1 MSKFLYIFL
10 IFFNISSNLWGE
22 DFISKGEYAR
32 MLYQNPRGIGCHK
45 CHGEKG
51 EGKAI
56 ANYKA
61 MDKKANKMTKYTLS
75 APQINN
81 LDLENFKKGIKNS
94 KGMMPSYFLT
104 DSEINTLFEYLQSL
118 KKDEK

>member
-1 MSKFLYIFL
+1 MSKFLIIFL
-10 IFFNISSNLWGE
+10 IFSCIYSE
-22 DFISKGEYAR
+22 DFISKSEYAR
-32 MLYQNPRGIGCHK
+32 MLFQNPRGIGCNK
-45 CHGEKG
+45 CHGAKG
-51 EGKAI
+51 EGKVI